1 MVEYGGGISH
11 GPAGQVG
18 GSHGAGSVA
27 TVDFGTS
34 VSNAFNGAV
43 TTFSAMPLAEQVL
56 LVGLALILAYFLF
69 RRVF

>member
-18 GSHGAGSVA
+18 GTHAVGNTASA
-27 TVDFGTS
+27 DFGAS

-43 TTFSAMPLAEQVL
+43 NTFSAMPLAEQVL
-56 LVGLALILAYFLF
+56 LVALALIVAYFLL